1 MEAIGCLLSPGT
13 FAPSRSIWLDSGKQ
27 SPAIAYVH
35 NQLKMFGPWT
45 QLEQTLLLG
54 CERYRLSSRQYCW
67 AQIVIWCKYC
77 SSLWN
82 KVLSSLHV
90 NNMVHERYNMDVS
103 LIFRS
108 SSLNITTKLVLNI
121 TTKLVLNITWLLS
134 KANAVLCNANQ
145 DTALRQDK
153 SALWLGNSLLLWS
166 FLKALPLY

>member
-1 MEAIGCLLSPGT
+1 MEPIGCLLSPVM
-13 FAPSRSIWLDSGKQ
+13 FVPSRSIWLDSGKQ
-27 SPAIAYVH
+27 SSAIAYVH
-35 NQLKMFGPWT
+35 NQLKMLDTWT
-45 QLEQTLLLG
+45 LDTTGTNFTSGMWDIDCL
-54 CERYRLSSRQYCW
+54 RQYCC

-90 NNMVHERYNMDVS
+90 NNIVHERYNMDVS

-108 SSLNITTKLVLNI
+108 SSLNM

-134 KANAVLCNANQ
+134 KATAVLCNANQ

-153 SALWLGNSLLLWS
+153 RAWLLGNSLLLWS